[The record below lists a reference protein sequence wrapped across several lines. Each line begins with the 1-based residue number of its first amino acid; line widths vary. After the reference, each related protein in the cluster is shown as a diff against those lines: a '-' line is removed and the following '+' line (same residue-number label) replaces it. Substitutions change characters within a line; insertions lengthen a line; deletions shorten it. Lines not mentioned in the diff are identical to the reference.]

1 MLYYH
6 LLQADNYMNRYDRH
20 IILSEIGPKGQ
31 DKLNNAKV
39 LVIGAGGLGC
49 PVLQYLAAAGI
60 GTLGVI
66 DYDVVDITN
75 LQRQV
80 LFGSSTL
87 GEHKA
92 IAAKQRLEDLN
103 NSISI
108 IAYAEQLTY
117 KNALQL
123 FENYDIIVDGSD
135 NFETRYLVNDACI
148 ITNKPLV
155 FGAIYKFEGQ
165 VSVFNYKNG
174 PSYRCLFPNPPQK
187 DSVPNCSEIGVLGV
201 LPGIIGSIQAN
212 EVLKIILGIGSI
224 LSGKLFCYNALTLEN
239 SIIKIKKDEA
249 QIEQVLKTKATFS
262 DRILNEDC
270 AFEPINVSIVDALKN
285 PNAQFID
292 VREPH
297 EQPKVEGL
305 EITYIPLSEL
315 EHHLNNIDKN
325 KDKYIFCQS
334 GIRSKAAVSKLNALQ
349 IGNCHNI
356 NDTISE
362 IIKHT
367 QKRYNYH

>member
-1 MLYYH
+1 
-6 LLQADNYMNRYDRH
+6 MNRYSRH
-20 IILSEIGPKGQ
+20 IILSELGPQGQ

-60 GTLGVI
+60 GTLGII
-66 DYDVVDITN
+66 DHDVVDITN

-80 LFGSSTL
+80 LFGSSSL
-87 GEHKA
+87 GMNKA

-117 KNALQL
+117 KNALSL
-123 FENYDIIVDGSD
+123 FESYDIIVDGSD

-148 ITNKPLV
+148 LTNTPLV

-165 VSVFNYKNG
+165 VSVFNYQNG

-201 LPGIIGSIQAN
+201 LPGIIGSMQAN
-212 EVLKIILGIGSI
+212 EILKIILGIGNI

-239 SIIKIKKDEA
+239 SIIKINKDEA
-249 QIEQVLKTKATFS
+249 QIQQILKAKATFR
-262 DRILNEDC
+262 DRLLNEDC

-297 EQPKVEGL
+297 EQPKVEGIG
-305 EITYIPLSEL
+305 ITYIPLSEL
-315 EHHLNNIDKN
+315 EQHLHNIDKA
-325 KDKYIFCQS
+325 KDIYIFCQS
-334 GIRSKAAVSKLNALQ
+334 GIRSKSAVSRLNALN
-349 IGNCHNI
+349 IGNCYNI
-356 NDTISE
+356 NDTITE

-367 QKRYNYH
+367 QKQHNFH